1 MSKYRILEKLYG
13 NEVKFFPQY
22 YHKSFFGKW
31 FSGWKTFQR
40 ISFSDIG
47 SEYDDV
53 FFGCI
58 EDCKKY
64 IETKKLRAKTK
75 VVYEE

>member
-13 NEVKFFPQY
+13 NEIKYFPQY

-31 FSGWKTFQR
+31 FSGWKTFQE

-47 SEYDDV
+47 SEYDDK
-53 FFGCI
+53 FFNSI
-58 EDCKKY
+58 EN
-64 IETKKLRAKTK
+64 AKEFIDLENKRNETK